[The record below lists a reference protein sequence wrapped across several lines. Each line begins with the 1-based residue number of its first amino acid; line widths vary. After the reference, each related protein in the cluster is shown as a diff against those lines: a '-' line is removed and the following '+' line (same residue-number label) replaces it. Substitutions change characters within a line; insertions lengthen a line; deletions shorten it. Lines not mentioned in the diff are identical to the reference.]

1 MSKKMR
7 YAKPRKVN
15 LPDQAAKQPFSIV
28 FDHYTT
34 SASGKRDKFLI
45 RKEVK
50 FDSVED
56 MADYYEQNCHQSH
69 ISEFYPPKEKE

>member
-7 YAKPRKVN
+7 YPKQRKVR
-15 LPDQAAKQPFSIV
+15 LPDQEGRLPYSIT

-34 SASGKRDKFLI
+34 SPSGKRDKFLI

-50 FDSVED
+50 FDRVED
-56 MADYYEQNCHQSH
+56 LADYYEQNCHQSH
-69 ISEFYPPKEKE
+69 IVEFYPQPEKE